1 MTYIIDAHEDLAY
14 NMLSF
19 NRDYLRSVEE
29 TRRLEVD
36 TQVPAHS
43 GHTLIGWPEYQRG
56 QVAVVFG
63 TLFTANKKYAHGS
76 WESQYYRDSAQA
88 VRLLHGQVDL
98 YRRLSD
104 NHPDQFR
111 LITTRKDLSEVLQ
124 PWRQTPASYPGRT
137 HPVGLVMLMEG
148 AEGIAGVEELE
159 EWWEMGVRIIGPVWA
174 GGRWCGGSFEPG
186 SFTRAGLELLEAMA
200 GLGFT
205 LDLAHMTEASAQV
218 ALDVYE
224 GPLIASHANARA
236 LLKGVEGER
245 HLSDTVI
252 RLLIERDGI
261 MGVLP
266 FNGFLKPGWRPGD
279 EGSDVTLDTLA
290 AHVDHVCQIAGDAR
304 HVGIGSDFDG
314 GFGSGMIPQGMDS
327 VADLQKLGT
336 VLAERGYTPADVELI
351 LHGNW
356 QRHLERTL
364 PES

>member
-1 MTYIIDAHEDLAY
+1 MTYVIDAHEDLAY
-14 NMLSF
+14 NILSF
-19 NRDYLRSVEE
+19 GRDYLRPVAE
-29 TRRLEVD
+29 TRRSEVD
-36 TQVPAHS
+36 TPIPGRV
-43 GHTLIGWPEYQRG
+43 GHTLIGWPEYQSG

-63 TLFTANKKYAHGS
+63 TLFAAARRFAQGS
-76 WESQYYRDSAQA
+76 WENQFYSNPAQA
-88 VRLLHGQVDL
+88 GQLWRNQLDV
-98 YRRLSD
+98 YRRLAD

-111 LITTRKDLSEVLQ
+111 LIYTRKDLAETLK
-124 PWRQTPASYPGRT
+124 PWQQTPAEYPSRT

-148 AEGIAGVEELE
+148 AEGLGRVEELE
-159 EWWEMGVRIIGPVWA
+159 EWWERGVRMIGPVWA
-174 GGRWCGGSFEPG
+174 GGRFCGGSFEPG
-186 SFTRAGLELLEAMA
+186 GFTNEGLELMEIMG

-205 LDLAHMTEASAQV
+205 LDIAHMTEASAQQ
-218 ALDVYE
+218 ALSAYE
-224 GPLIASHANARA
+224 GPVIASHANVRA

-266 FNGFLKPGWRPGD
+266 FNLFLKPDWRR
-279 EGSDVTLDTLA
+279 SDDPNLITLETVA
-290 AHVDHVCQIAGDAR
+290 AHIDYICQLAGDAR

-314 GFGSGMIPQGMDS
+314 GFGRDAVPVGIDS
-327 VADLQKLGT
+327 VADLKKLGT
-336 VLAERGYTPADVELI
+336 TLTERGYLPEDVELI

>member
-19 NRDYLRSVEE
+19 NRDYRRSVEE
-29 TRRLEVD
+29 TRRLELGSQ
-36 TQVPAHS
+36 TPAQA
-43 GHTLIGWPEYQRG
+43 GETLIGWPEYQRG
-56 QVAVVFG
+56 QVAVVFS
-63 TLFTANKKYAHGS
+63 TLFTAHQRFAHGNQ
-76 WESQYYRDSAQA
+76 ESQYYRDNDQA
-88 VRLLHGQVDL
+88 GRLLRTQVDL
-98 YRRLSD
+98 YRRLND
-104 NHPDQFR
+104 NSSDQFR
-111 LITTRKDLSEVLQ
+111 LIYTRKDLAEVLK
-124 PWRQTPASYPGRT
+124 PWEKASARYPERT

-159 EWWEMGVRIIGPVWA
+159 DWWEMGVRIIGPVWA

-186 SFTRAGLELLEAMA
+186 GITREGFQLLEGMS

-205 LDLAHMTEASAQV
+205 LDLAHMTEASAQQ

-224 GPLIASHANARA
+224 GPVIASHANARA
-236 LLKGVEGER
+236 LLKGMEGER
-245 HLSDTVI
+245 HLSDVVI

-266 FNGFLKPGWRPGD
+266 FNGFLKPGWRPD
-279 EGSDVTLDTLA
+279 DNSSQITLDTLA
-290 AHVDHVCQIAGDAR
+290 AHVDHICQLAGDAR
-304 HVGIGSDFDG
+304 HAGIGSDFDG
-314 GFGSGMIPQGMDS
+314 GFGRGMVPQGMDS
-327 VADLQKLGT
+327 IADLQKLGAA
-336 VLAERGYTPADVELI
+336 LAERGYTPEDVELI